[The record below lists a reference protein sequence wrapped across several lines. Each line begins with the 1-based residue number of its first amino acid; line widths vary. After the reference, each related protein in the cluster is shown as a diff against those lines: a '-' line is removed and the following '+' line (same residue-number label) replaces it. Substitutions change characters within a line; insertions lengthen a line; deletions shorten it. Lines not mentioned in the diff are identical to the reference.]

1 MLSAHF
7 ISGQGGLHARQRS
20 YAMTTSIFDLAREAC
35 ERAGIEYKSVPLDGE
50 WHSADLA
57 DDPRGRGDGRIKL
70 FPDGQGGIVWNH
82 KTGEKQNFFLD
93 RQTAASISTAERERI
108 QAEKARRQRERAERQ
123 NRTAV
128 RARTIWAEAKPAP
141 ADHPYLARK
150 RIQPHG
156 ARVTTWQRFY
166 QSDSGK
172 HHKLTI
178 NNALIIPLINE
189 AGAIRNLQSIF
200 PAPVPE
206 LGRGKDFLPFSETL
220 GLFWWIGPEK
230 TDPVLIAEGF
240 ATASTLH
247 EETGYR
253 VYIAFSAGNL
263 LAVGRIVR
271 KHRPTV
277 KIIFAADHDKTPG
290 NPGLTKA
297 NEAALAVDGFVACP
311 PIAGDFN
318 DYALSL
324 QDAHP

>member
-1 MLSAHF
+1 
-7 ISGQGGLHARQRS
+7 
-20 YAMTTSIFDLAREAC
+20 MTTSIFDRAREAC

-93 RQTAASISTAERERI
+93 RQSAKPISPAERARIKAEQERRKLEREYR
-108 QAEKARRQRERAERQ
+108 QSHAARR
-123 NRTAV
+123 
-128 RARTIWAEAKPAP
+128 ARKIWKAAKPAP
-141 ADHPYLARK
+141 VEHPYLARK
-150 RIQPHG
+150 HIYPHG
-156 ARVTTWQRFY
+156 ARVTTWERLY
-166 QSDSGK
+166 QNESGER
-172 HHKLTI
+172 HKLTI
-178 NNALIIPLINE
+178 DNTLILPLLNQS
-189 AGAIRNLQSIF
+189 GRIRNLQAIF
-200 PAPVPE
+200 PTESLE
-206 LGRGKDFLPFSETL
+206 LGRGKDFLPFGETA
-220 GLFWWIGPEK
+220 GLFWWIGSEK

-240 ATASTLH
+240 ATAATLH

-253 VYIAFSAGNL
+253 VYIAFTAGNL

-271 KHRPTV
+271 KHLPAV
-277 KIIFAADHDKTPG
+277 KIIFAADNDKTPG

-318 DYALSL
+318 DYTLSL
-324 QDAHP
+324 QDAQP

>member
-20 YAMTTSIFDLAREAC
+20 YAMTTSIFDRAREAC

-123 NRTAV
+123 NRTAA
-128 RARTIWAEAKPAP
+128 RARTIWAAAKPAP

-156 ARVTTWQRFY
+156 ARLTTWQRSY
-166 QSDSGK
+166 DDKSGK
-172 HHKLTI
+172 HKLTVE
-178 NNALIIPLINE
+178 NALILPLVDA
-189 AGAIRNLQSIF
+189 AGRIRNLQAIF
-200 PAPVPE
+200 PTESPE
-206 LGRGKDFLPFSETL
+206 LGRGKDFLPFGETA
-220 GLFWWIGPEK
+220 GLFWWIGSEK

-240 ATASTLH
+240 ATAATLH

-253 VYIAFSAGNL
+253 VYIAFTAGNL
-263 LAVGRIVR
+263 LAVGLIVR
-271 KHRPTV
+271 KHLPAV
-277 KIIFAADHDKTPG
+277 KIIFAADNDEKTAG
-290 NPGLTKA
+290 NPGLAKA

-311 PIAGDFN
+311 PIVGDFN
-318 DYALSL
+318 DYTLSL
-324 QDAHP
+324 QDAQP

>member
-1 MLSAHF
+1 
-7 ISGQGGLHARQRS
+7 
-20 YAMTTSIFDLAREAC
+20 MTHTLLDRAREAC
-35 ERAGIEYKSVPLDGE
+35 ERVGIEYKSVPLDGE
-50 WHSADLA
+50 WHQADLVN
-57 DDPRGRGDGRIKL
+57 DPRGRGDGRIKL

-93 RQTAASISTAERERI
+93 RQTAAPISMADRERI
-108 QAEKARRQRERAERQ
+108 KVEQASRQRKRSDRQ
-123 NRTAV
+123 NRTADRV
-128 RARTIWAEAKPAP
+128 RAIWGVAKPAP
-141 ADHPYLARK
+141 KDHPYLVK
-150 RIQPHG
+150 KHIQPHS
-156 ARVTTWQRFY
+156 ARVTTWQRLY
-166 QSDSGK
+166 QDESGK

-178 NNALIIPLINE
+178 NNVLLIPLINE
-189 AGAIRNLQSIF
+189 AGRTRNLQAIF
-200 PAPVPE
+200 PEPIPE
-206 LGRGKDFLPFSETL
+206 LGRGKDFLPFGETS
-220 GLFWWIGPEK
+220 GLFWWIGSEK

-240 ATASTLH
+240 ATAATLH

-271 KHRPTV
+271 KHLPTV
-277 KIIFAADHDKTPG
+277 KIIFAADHDEKTPG
-290 NPGLTKA
+290 NPGLAKA